1 VVGEDSRYL
10 RAGDEL
16 ADMTETHG
24 TNASGDEQSS
34 QTPQTRAVA
43 IALQLRPE
51 RLIEFVECH
60 PNPTV
65 DAVLALADR
74 PPANQDTREMVAEW
88 VDARDSP
95 SATVKHEDRAGG
107 DTDGLAGLTRGVE
120 Q

>member
-1 VVGEDSRYL
+1 
-10 RAGDEL
+10 
-16 ADMTETHG
+16 MTEQTG
-24 TNASGDEQSS
+24 PSASGDEQSDN
-34 QTPQTRAVA
+34 QTPRTRAVA
-43 IALQLRPE
+43 VALQKRPE
-51 RLIEFVECH
+51 RLREFIEFH

-74 PPANQDTREMVAEW
+74 PPADQDTREMVAEW

-95 SATVKHEDRAGG
+95 SATVEHEDRAGG